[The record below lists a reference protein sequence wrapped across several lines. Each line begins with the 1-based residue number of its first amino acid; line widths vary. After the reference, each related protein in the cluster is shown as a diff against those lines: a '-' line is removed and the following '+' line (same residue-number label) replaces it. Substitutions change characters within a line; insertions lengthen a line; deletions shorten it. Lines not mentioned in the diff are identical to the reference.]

1 MWHFTPAK
9 YAPPNTSYT
18 EWINEHNS
26 TSAPANI
33 TYIGG
38 STGTTYSLLTTS
50 FMSLDVTSR
59 LMISTIFFLMA
70 FTWRIKMSYTLYSV
84 PCTDKTKLI
93 VILTALNSDQKETRS
108 IMVLTGAKTIF
119 SIHRNFSEIG
129 ILHLQKHSSVHSHF
143 CARQSASI
151 MSWASLEYVAQ
162 V

>member
-1 MWHFTPAK
+1 MPAK
-9 YAPPNTSYT
+9 YAPANTNYT
-18 EWINEHNS
+18 EWINGHNS

-38 STGTTYSLLTTS
+38 SMGTTYSLLTTS

-108 IMVLTGAKTIF
+108 IMVLTGAKIIF
-119 SIHRNFSEIG
+119 SSSSQFFRNWYFKVTEA
-129 ILHLQKHSSVHSHF
+129 QQCAQPF

-151 MSWASLEYVAQ
+151 MS
-162 V
+162 